1 MTNNFSLQTDLH
13 FIYNLPNIPIA
24 FVCGGF
30 GNTGYG
36 FFFMGDYEEAVLNH
50 RLLVL
55 FWYIYWTISQISR
68 DFFIS
73 ASKMPRLLSVKN
85 GIPHT
90 LKLLF

>member
-13 FIYNLPNIPIA
+13 FIYNLPNITIA
-24 FVCGGF
+24 FVGGDF
-30 GNTGYG
+30 GDTGSR
-36 FFFMGDYEEAVLNH
+36 FFFVGDYEEAVLNH

-73 ASKMPRLLSVKN
+73 ASKMSRLLSVKN